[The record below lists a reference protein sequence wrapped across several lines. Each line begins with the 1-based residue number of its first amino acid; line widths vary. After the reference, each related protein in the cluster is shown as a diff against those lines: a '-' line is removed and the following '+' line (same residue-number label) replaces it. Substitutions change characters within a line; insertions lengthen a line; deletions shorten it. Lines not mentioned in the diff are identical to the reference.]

1 MHLIKL
7 DATAST
13 NVYLKKLSKSSTLAD
28 FTIVVAKEQLEGKGQ
43 MGSSWQSEE
52 GKNLTFSILKHH
64 EALFAQDH
72 FYLNITVS
80 LAIYQVLKALEIPDL
95 SIKWPNDIL
104 SGNSKI
110 CGILIEN
117 MLSGE
122 KITTSII
129 GIGLNVN
136 QTRFNSLPKVS
147 SLHLLKGKTFDLD
160 SILIAVAEN
169 LEELFAKLKN
179 GQKEFLK
186 EAYLSVLFKKNKA
199 STFNQLSTNQLF
211 VGIIRSVSEEGK
223 LEVEVEDQLWKAYD
237 LKEIKLMY

>member
-13 NVYLKKLSKSSTLAD
+13 NVYLKKLSKSRTLAD
-28 FTIVVAKEQLEGKGQ
+28 FTVVVAKEQLEGKGQ
-43 MGSSWQSEE
+43 MGSSWQSEK
-52 GKNLTFSILKHH
+52 GKNLTSSILKHH
-64 EALFAQDH
+64 EALFTQDH

-80 LAIYQVLKALEIPDL
+80 LAIYHALKDLEIPDL

-117 MLSGE
+117 MLSGQ

-136 QTRFNSLPKVS
+136 QTQFNSLPKVS
-147 SLHLLKGKTFDLD
+147 SLHLLKGKAFDLD
-160 SILIAVAEN
+160 EILIAIAKN
-169 LEELFAKLKN
+169 LEQLFTRLKN
-179 GQKEFLK
+179 GQKESLK
-186 EAYLSVLFKKNKA
+186 EAYLNVLFKKDKP
-199 STFNQLSTNQLF
+199 STFGKVATNQLF
-211 VGIIRSVSEEGK
+211 VGIIRSVSEDGK
-223 LEVEVEDQLWKAYD
+223 LEVEVEDQLIEDYD
-237 LKEIKLMY
+237 LKEIRLMY